1 MSDESGSIFPKGQI
15 RIRFL
20 FEGRFRI
27 LILSTFIEVSRNVRV
42 DENNLFVT
50 YFRFATSVNV
60 NECLTQIEFPI
71 SLQTCLSCSL
81 LPFDIS
87 VIVLDLDLDL
97 GLEFVEEEE
106 EGAGQYNHRLPEHR
120 GQRLSNFDL
129 QL

>member
-97 GLEFVEEEE
+97 GLEFVEE
-106 EGAGQYNHRLPEHR
+106 GAGQYNHRLPEHR